1 MCHEQTKM
9 TKIITIRNEDLE
21 VAEGEV
27 LPVQQGQLAV
37 RKVHD
42 LRKVQK
48 VQKALNPKSRER
60 NPVKRRRNRNAVN
73 IRYFRIPQTPLFQI

>member
-9 TKIITIRNEDLE
+9 TRIITIRNEDLE

-27 LPVQQGQLAV
+27 LPVQQGQPAV
-37 RKVHD
+37 RKAHEV
-42 LRKVQK
+42 RKVQK
-48 VQKALNPKSRER
+48 VRKALNQKSRER

-73 IRYFRIPQTPLFQI
+73 VSYFRIPQTI